1 MGTGQGAGGI
11 RHAGCPWPE
20 LRPAPI
26 SGPAAGTVAF
36 GKAPTRRPGL
46 GLTQNPAR
54 MARALKLWLTRAK
67 APEPPSPSPC
77 LTDRHRGSKEN
88 GRIPKGP
95 LGNFS
100 CPPGGSPS
108 GCGQATAAPGQMP
121 GTGRHLSE
129 RPARGAGAAACGCRL
144 ARGASLAVRSGRR
157 PGCARVRTGGAG
169 EEWHQR
175 GPRVGARLRTAVCR
189 RGQKSMAMPFFS
201 QSP

>member
-1 MGTGQGAGGI
+1 MGAGQGAGGI

-46 GLTQNPAR
+46 GLTQKPAR
-54 MARALKLWLTRAK
+54 MARAFKLWLTRAK

-77 LTDRHRGSKEN
+77 LTNRHRGAKEN

-100 CPPGGSPS
+100 CPPAAARPDAGRRRRLRGKCRGPVSPS
-108 GCGQATAAPGQMP
+108 AGAV
-121 GTGRHLSE
+121 S
-129 RPARGAGAAACGCRL
+129 ARGGCRL
-144 ARGASLAVRSGRR
+144 ARAASMAVRPGRR
-157 PGCARVRTGGAG
+157 PGCARVRTGEAG
-169 EEWHQR
+169 GEWHRR
-175 GPRVGARLRTAVCR
+175 GPRVGARVRAAMCR